1 MEPWALVLTLGATL
15 CWGSAQVIG
24 KLVLRNMS
32 ALLFNGI
39 RFSVAAL
46 VVVSGIAL
54 TGGFGNLGGNW
65 PIAIAFFSGVVGWF
79 LATQLFFYSLKRE
92 AAHRIIPTGNSYPFW
107 AIALAPLFLGEELRL
122 VLPLSAVLIF
132 VGSSLLVARRREPS
146 YWRLGVP
153 TASFVAFLW
162 GLNAILNKYCLNSGM
177 AISALL
183 SIRILTAAV
192 LFNIAIGISGRGK
205 SPRIERNSAGLSAL
219 SGIIAFPIG
228 ALMYLTALSMEQAS
242 TLAPVTGMTIF
253 FGFLLS
259 ILLVGERPTKKS
271 VLGTILILAGVLS
284 ITA

>member
-1 MEPWALVLTLGATL
+1 MDPRALVLTLGATL

-24 KLVLRNMS
+24 KLVLRNIS
-32 ALLFNGI
+32 TLLFNGI

-65 PIAIAFFSGVVGWF
+65 PVAIAFLSGVVGWF
-79 LATQLFFYSLKRE
+79 IAAQLFFYSLKRE

-132 VGSSLLVARRREPS
+132 VGSVLLVARRRKTS
-146 YWRLGVP
+146 YWRMGVP
-153 TASFVAFLW
+153 AACFAAFLW
-162 GLNAILNKYCLNSGM
+162 GLNAVLNKHCLNSGM
-177 AISALL
+177 TISALL
-183 SIRILTAAV
+183 SIRLLTAAV
-192 LFNIAIGISGRGK
+192 LFNMVVGISRRGK
-205 SPRIERNSAGLSAL
+205 TPGIDRGSTGLSAL
-219 SGIIAFPIG
+219 SGIISFPVG
-228 ALMYLTALSMEQAS
+228 SLMYLTALNMEQAS

-259 ILLVGERPTKKS
+259 ILLVGERPTKRS
-271 VLGTILILAGVLS
+271 VLGTIFILAGVLS